1 MATSKVSP
9 TKDEILSDFRAA
21 HTNNLSGKA
30 TSRDYYEKHSAL
42 AYRAYLMFW
51 PSFKEFSAEALAGA
65 QSETQTVT
73 GNLWSITLPKAR
85 ISTLPELIKKF
96 EVDESIWECVK
107 FQAVSHEMGYT
118 TGEQAAKVGK
128 YLPLFNLRA
137 DFKKKVSTV
146 LAKQEIEELIAL
158 AKDQIKVVP
167 ARQQVYR
174 EQSMAGN
181 MLEINIPDVHFAK
194 MSWSGETGH
203 ENYDTKIAEVI
214 YDRAIDGLLFRAK
227 AYRYDEVLFIV
238 GNDLL
243 QADDTENRTTSG
255 TVVTTDGRYHKSFRV
270 ARRAVIKAIEK
281 CRSIAPVK
289 VIVVPGNHDELSS
302 WHLGESLAIYFDRY
316 DDVTVENEPTPRKY
330 HQFGKVGLMLCH
342 GHQGKRADYPLQFA
356 TERPDIF
363 GSTKYREVHTGH
375 THQTKLDEQHGVRV
389 RVLPALCPPDDWHS
403 SNGFTGNLRSAE
415 AYVWN
420 REEGLVAQ
428 FFFNDDAQP
437 PVNTK
442 YTVEIG

>member
-42 AYRAYLMFW
+42 SYRAYLMFW

-255 TVVTTDGRYHKSFRV
+255 DCGHDGRALPQVFQSGAQGGHK
-270 ARRAVIKAIEK
+270 
-281 CRSIAPVK
+281 
-289 VIVVPGNHDELSS
+289 GN
-302 WHLGESLAIYFDRY
+302 
-316 DDVTVENEPTPRKY
+316 
-330 HQFGKVGLMLCH
+330 
-342 GHQGKRADYPLQFA
+342 
-356 TERPDIF
+356 
-363 GSTKYREVHTGH
+363 
-375 THQTKLDEQHGVRV
+375 
-389 RVLPALCPPDDWHS
+389 
-403 SNGFTGNLRSAE
+403 
-415 AYVWN
+415 
-420 REEGLVAQ
+420 
-428 FFFNDDAQP
+428 
-437 PVNTK
+437 
-442 YTVEIG
+442 